1 MKFKI
6 VSYELVRYDPM
17 IHYSVNDNVRWL
29 AVPEL

>member
-1 MKFKI
+1 MEFKI

-17 IHYSVNDNVRWL
+17 IHYSVNDNIRWL